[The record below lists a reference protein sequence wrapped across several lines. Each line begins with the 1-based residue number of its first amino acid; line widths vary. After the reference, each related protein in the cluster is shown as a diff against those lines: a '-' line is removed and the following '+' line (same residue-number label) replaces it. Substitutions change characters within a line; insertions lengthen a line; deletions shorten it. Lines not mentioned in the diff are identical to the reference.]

1 MYSIDI
7 NFLNDRPEYRPESAA
22 APAGERRSIE
32 IPGKAVLI
40 GGTAVAVA
48 FLAAVGGA
56 FIYLKQFEIPQ
67 LEAEIADLEAE
78 LSSYLQ
84 KEQQYKQIQQETQQ
98 IKAQTQALA
107 GVFNYITPWSALLQ
121 DLRDRQPGGV
131 RISEVRQIEYDASRP
146 PSGLPK
152 PEPTETG
159 RPPSLVTISGIAK
172 SFSDVNDFVVVLQE
186 SSLFKG
192 SATQLIAA
200 EMTDYQ
206 ARSQTYDDNAP
217 TGLEF
222 EQVVEFELVTQIREV
237 PATEILPELQ
247 RKGALGLVNRI
258 QQLQSR
264 GVI

>member
-7 NFLNDRPEYRPESAA
+7 NFLNDRPEYRPESTI
-22 APAGERRSIE
+22 APTGERRSIE
-32 IPGKAVLI
+32 VPGKAVLI
-40 GGTAVAVA
+40 AGSLVAVA
-48 FLAAVGGA
+48 FLGAVGGA
-56 FIYLKQFEIPQ
+56 FVYLKQFEIPR
-67 LEAEIADLEAE
+67 LEGEIADLDAE

-98 IKAQTQALA
+98 IKDQTQALA

-121 DLRDRQPGGV
+121 DLRDRQPTGI
-131 RISEVRQIEYDASRP
+131 RISGIEQIEYDPGRP
-146 PSGLPK
+146 PSGLPA

-159 RPPSLVTISGIAK
+159 RPPSLVTITGIAK

-192 SATQLIAA
+192 SATQLVSA
-200 EMTDYQ
+200 EMTDYP
-206 ARSQTYDDNAP
+206 ARSQTYDDNAS
-217 TGLEF
+217 GSLEF
-222 EQVVEFELVTQIREV
+222 EQIVEFQVVTQIREV
-237 PATEILPELQ
+237 PATEILQELQ